1 MLVRVWKCADGR
13 LVRID
18 QMERS
23 HILNC
28 MALIVRKRGWRREW
42 LKYFEL
48 ELQLRDLK
56 GS

>member
-23 HILNC
+23 HIINC
-28 MALIVRKRGWRREW
+28 MALIVRRGNWRREW

-56 GS
+56 GV